1 MKLIGLVG
9 RSRVGK
15 DTVAEA
21 FVAQG
26 YTLRRLAQPV
36 KDACA
41 VLYGW
46 SVDRL
51 ETDAKE
57 VMDSRWGI
65 SPRRAMIHVTHMMRT
80 HMGSDFFTRRF
91 FETHKEGDLVVIPD
105 VRYAHDVEEIH
116 RRGGIT
122 IRITRETGP
131 EYDFE
136 SHIDLLKTDHVL
148 LNDGTAEELR
158 QKALR
163 LVNGTAG

>member
-1 MKLIGLVG
+1 MKLVGLVG

-65 SPRRAMIHVTHMMRT
+65 SPRRAMVHMTHMMRM

-91 FETHKEGDLVVIPD
+91 FETYNDDLVVIPD
-105 VRYAHDVEEIH
+105 VRYAHDIEEIH
-116 RRGGIT
+116 RRGGTT
-122 IRITRETGP
+122 IHITRATGP
-131 EYDFE
+131 AYDFE
-136 SHIDLLKTDHVL
+136 SHIDLLETTHTIQ
-148 LNDGTAEELR
+148 NDGTAEELR
-158 QKALR
+158 RKACR